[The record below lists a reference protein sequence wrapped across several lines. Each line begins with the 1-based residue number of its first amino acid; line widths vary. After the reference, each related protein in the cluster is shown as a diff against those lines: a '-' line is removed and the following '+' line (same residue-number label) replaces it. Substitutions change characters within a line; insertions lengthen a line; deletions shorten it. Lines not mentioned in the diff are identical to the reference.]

1 VVPAFNVLVIA
12 EQAMAE
18 RAAPAVELRLP
29 PRVSMSPTSRRVG
42 HDAVPNPGALW
53 LPVARRSGAAGRGA
67 RCASDSSLAR
77 LTSNKKETPPRA
89 CDLCGISAG
98 GAKVMM
104 MQDAYL
110 QTSMT

>member
-77 LTSNKKETPPRA
+77 LTSNKKETPPGRVIF
-89 CDLCGISAG
+89 GESRPAG
-98 GAKVMM
+98 
-104 MQDAYL
+104 L
-110 QTSMT
+110 R